1 MKQLLFTF
9 ALVLFG
15 TMFVQAQRM
24 VSGVV
29 SDEAGM
35 PLIGASV
42 VAKEAPGIGT
52 ITDVDGAYK
61 LQIPD
66 NVTTLVISYAG
77 HKSKDIG
84 IGGASILNVTLD
96 EGAILDEVVVVGY
109 GAQSKR
115 DVTGSISKVKGD
127 DIATLVSPSFVQQLA
142 GRSAG
147 VQIQNTSGILG
158 SAPRIN
164 IRGIN
169 SISSGTQPLIVVDGI
184 PVISGNLGGY
194 TPANALADLN
204 PNDIESYEI
213 LKDGAA
219 TAIYGSR
226 AANGVILIT
235 TKKGAIGK
243 AQFTYEGN
251 YGVASAHKR
260 YDLLG
265 AQDFVTIQNEKYANA
280 GSPAVAA
287 LETRPDGSIVDT
299 DWQGLIFRNAGQQNH
314 NLTVSGGADKTRYF
328 VSFGLS
334 DMEGISISNSLKRYS
349 FRANIEQ
356 EVNSWLTA
364 GFNSGV
370 TRQENYGPLT
380 NSNSLSGNIFG
391 VLRMLPNVDAYDVND
406 PTGYNIDDLNPRS
419 LGRGANKDVV
429 ANGIPNQ
436 LFVATHDIRRS
447 TSLRLIGNAFL
458 QAKLTDGL
466 TFRTQLGID
475 GAYIDDFLYQD
486 ARHGD
491 GLGANGRIAQ
501 YYSPINR
508 WNWQNI
514 LSYNAT
520 FNEAHNLGVTLVQEY
535 QKERSSNFGAIV
547 TNISDIYF
555 QENIISGTYATPDA
569 DGGISE
575 NGLASYL
582 GRVNYNY
589 MSKYYVSASLRRDE
603 LSSLAPGNRV
613 GYFPGVSF
621 AYRIS
626 EEGFWDDMR
635 NSLSDFRIRG
645 SWAQTGNTNIG
656 NYPYVGSFGSAL
668 YGTQNGIAYNNFGN
682 DQLKWETQTKLDFGF
697 DLGFDA
703 NRYNLSVAYWSQDN
717 DDIIL
722 QAPTAPSLGVPNNFV
737 NKNIGRVKGNGIE
750 LTFDAAIVN
759 KGDFRWNSS
768 INFSTQ
774 KNEVITL
781 VNGQDIT
788 TNFNIIREGE
798 SIRSIYGYTYVGVNS
813 ANGNPI
819 YESYNK
825 DADGN
830 ITETILVQAN
840 IANGNYYVYNSD
852 NPTELSTVRPLNAI
866 RDKKI
871 LGSVIPTYY
880 GGFDNNFSFK
890 NFDMNVFFRF
900 SGGNKIMNRTRVE
913 LLSQSFNNNGTE
925 ILGRWQSVE
934 NPGDGQTPKIVLN
947 GDNFIN
953 RPDDAS
959 TRWVEDGSFIKLQ
972 NVSFG
977 YTFPSDQMRKL
988 KVSGLRV
995 YVQGQNLVTI
1005 TKYKGIDPE
1014 ASTNFSVGTGFGED
1028 FNGNPQQRVISGGI
1042 KLTF

>member
-52 ITDVDGAYK
+52 ITDVDGAYM

-66 NVTTLVISYAG
+66 NVATLVISYAG
-77 HKSKDIG
+77 HKSKDIE

-127 DIATLVSPSFVQQLA
+127 DIANLMSPSFVQQLA

-147 VQIQNTSGILG
+147 VQVQNTSGILG
-158 SAPRIN
+158 SAPRIS
-164 IRGIN
+164 IRGVN
-169 SISSGTQPLIVVDGI
+169 SISSGTQPLIVIDGI
-184 PVISGNLGGY
+184 PAISGNLGGF
-194 TPANALADLN
+194 TPANALGDLN

-235 TKKGAIGK
+235 TKKGTIGK
-243 AQFTYEGN
+243 SQFTYEGN
-251 YGVASAHKR
+251 YGVASANKR

-265 AQDFVTIQNEKYANA
+265 AQDFVTIQNEKYVNA
-280 GSPAVAA
+280 GSNPVAN

-299 DWQGLIFRNAGQQNH
+299 DWQGLMFRNAAQQNH
-314 NLTVSGGADKTRYF
+314 VLSISGGVDKTRYF
-328 VSFGLS
+328 VSFGLA
-334 DMEGISISNSLKRYS
+334 DMEGISISNSLKKYS

-356 EVNSWLTA
+356 SVNSWLTA

-370 TRQENYGPLT
+370 TRQENAGPLT
-380 NSNSLSGNIFG
+380 GSNNLSGNIFG
-391 VLRMLPNVDAYDVND
+391 TLRMLPNVDAYDAND
-406 PTGYNIDDLNPRS
+406 PTGYNIDDQNPRA
-419 LGRGANKDVV
+419 LGRGANNDVIS
-429 ANGIPNQ
+429 NGIPNQ
-436 LFVATHDIRRS
+436 LFVALNDKRRS

-458 QAKLTDGL
+458 QAKLTDAL
-466 TFRTQLGID
+466 SFRTQLGID

-491 GLGANGRIAQ
+491 GLGANGRIYQ

-514 LSYNAT
+514 LSYNTT
-520 FNEAHNLGVTLVQEY
+520 FNDSHNLGVTLVQEY
-535 QKERSSNFGAIV
+535 QKETSSNFGALIS
-547 TNISDIYF
+547 NISDVYF
-555 QENIISGTYATPDA
+555 QENIIDGTFATPDA
-569 DGGISE
+569 DGGIQQ

-589 MSKYYVSASLRRDE
+589 KSKYYLSGSLRRDE

-613 GYFPGVSF
+613 GYFPGASF
-621 AYRIS
+621 AYRLS

-635 NSLSDFRIRG
+635 DVVSDFRIRG
-645 SWAQTGNTNIG
+645 SFAQTGNTNIG

-668 YGTQNGIAYNNFGN
+668 YGTQNGIAYSNFGN
-682 DQLKWETQTKLDFGF
+682 DGLKWETQSKLDFGF
-697 DLGFDA
+697 DLGLYN
-703 NRYNLSVAYWSQDN
+703 NRYNFGVAYWSQDN

-722 QAPTAPSLGVPNNFV
+722 QAPTAPSLGVPNNFI

-750 LTFDAAIVN
+750 LTFDAALIN
-759 KGDFRWNSS
+759 QGAFRWNTS

-774 KNEVITL
+774 KNEVIKL
-781 VNGQDIT
+781 VDGQDIT

-798 SIRSIYGYTYVGVNS
+798 SIRSIYGYEYVGVNK

-819 YESYNK
+819 YESYNR
-825 DADGN
+825 DDNGN

-840 IANGNYYVYNSD
+840 IDNGNYYVYNADS
-852 NPTELSTVRPLNAI
+852 PEELKTVRTLNAG

-871 LGSVIPTYY
+871 LGSVLPTYF
-880 GGFDNNFSFK
+880 GGFDNNFTFK
-890 NFDMNVFFRF
+890 GFDMNIFFRF

-913 LLSQSFNNNGTE
+913 LFSQAFNNNGTDV
-925 ILGRWQSVE
+925 LGRWQSPE
-934 NPGDGQTPKIVLN
+934 NPGDGQTPKLYLN
-947 GDNFIN
+947 DDNFIN

-972 NVSFG
+972 NLSVG
-977 YTFPSDQMRKL
+977 YTFPTSQMRKL
-988 KVSGLRV
+988 KVKGLRV
-995 YVQGQNLVTI
+995 YLQGQNLWTI
-1005 TKYKGIDPE
+1005 TKYSGIDPE
-1014 ASTNFSVGTGFGED
+1014 TSTNFSVGTGFGED
-1028 FNGNPQQRVISGGI
+1028 FNGNPQQKVISGGI